1 MTNLHADALLAQ
13 EKKSANE
20 LHPLQPDLFAPE
32 RWPKK
37 PYCSDDKGAHRIRS
51 LSSAIKH
58 KYIQANP
65 PNLRVWLLFDLDYAG
80 GGIAWE
86 GADLPPPTWA
96 AINKENAHAHL
107 SYGLTAPVLV
117 DGIGA
122 RDAPMR
128 YMVAVESLM
137 RERLRG
143 DNGFSGL
150 ITKNPAS
157 PFWTVLRGPRLSYE
171 LHELAEY
178 LPDIEKFKPRRRSAD
193 EVGVGR
199 NVGLFDRVRKW
210 AYKEVLR
217 YKREGGLHGWNAWL
231 SAANS
236 RSLVMNGDFKYPL
249 DGREVWHVA
258 RSVAKWTWKH
268 FSEEARAELIAR
280 THTPEIQAR
289 RGKLGG
295 LAKGAANED
304 KRASARL
311 MRATGMTQAAIA
323 QELGVHVNSVANWL
337 KA

>member
-1 MTNLHADALLAQ
+1 MLNLPSDAPPAQ
-13 EKKSANE
+13 EKKRSNA
-20 LHPLQPDLFAPE
+20 LHLLQPDLFTPE

-137 RERLRG
+137 RERLHG
-143 DNGFSGL
+143 DDGFSGL

-157 PFWTVLRGPRLSYE
+157 PFWRVLRGPRLSYE

-178 LPDIEKFKPRRRSAD
+178 LPDIEKFRPRRRSAD

-199 NVGLFDRVRKW
+199 NVTLFDRVRKW
-210 AYKEVLR
+210 SYKEVLR
-217 YKREGGLHGWNAWL
+217 YKRQGGLYGWNAWL
-231 SAANS
+231 SATNS
-236 RSLVMNGDFKYPL
+236 RSLVMNGDFKCPL

-268 FSEEARAELIAR
+268 FSEESRADLIAR
-280 THTPEIQAR
+280 THTPAMQAR
-289 RGKLGG
+289 RGK
-295 LAKGAANED
+295 ASGAARLAASED

-311 MRATGMTQAAIA
+311 MRATGMTYQAISD
-323 QELGVHVNSVANWL
+323 ELGTPLPTVARWCTS
-337 KA
+337 